1 MVIWPWLA
9 DTITAANKT
18 PPSNSGFL
26 AGRVQTVQ
34 QYDKAAQPRQEGV
47 FAALSQGETIMSAFV
62 HSATVHAHVHPA
74 RFSIGSLI
82 ALGGALAVLSRLF
95 GMA

>member
-1 MVIWPWLA
+1 LVIWPWLA
-9 DTITAANKT
+9 DTINT
-18 PPSNSGFL
+18 NSSKV
-26 AGRVQTVQ
+26 RV
-34 QYDKAAQPRQEGV
+34 DS
-47 FAALSQGETIMSAFV
+47 FSQGETIMSAFV
-62 HSATVHAHVHPA
+62 HCATVHAHVHPA